1 MTKRSPSSV
10 TRYNSSKAPVRRIA
24 NRPSRVLAYYLSL
37 LISVSSGATCAR
49 YTLANQPG
57 SQTMVAILLNASGT
71 TA

>member
-1 MTKRSPSSV
+1 MRL
-10 TRYNSSKAPVRRIA
+10 IA
-24 NRPSRVLAYYLSL
+24 KRPSRVLAYYLSL
-37 LISVSSGATCAR
+37 LISVSSGATYAR